1 MTEHP
6 SLSPPPRL
14 AFPGL
19 FTTSGWLLAFVFVIW
34 CFWAVDFSPKELLFD
49 GIPSMVR
56 IFGKGIPPDFSRA
69 SIVLRAIVQT
79 FQIALVG
86 AFWGTLLSF
95 PIAILATRS
104 QTPHPAVYSVARLII
119 QICRTVP
126 DLVWAVF
133 FVATVGL
140 GPFAGVL
147 TITVDTIGFCG
158 RFFAEAMEEADPA
171 PQEALSALGSSRTGI
186 VFTAV
191 VSAATPSFINTSLY
205 ALEEAVRSSVVLG
218 LVGAGG
224 IGIEMSSA
232 MGLGEYQRAA
242 TIVLGLLILV
252 NLVEQVSVRLRRK
265 FGE

>member
-1 MTEHP
+1 MTERP
-6 SLSPPPRL
+6 SLSPPSRL
-14 AFPGL
+14 AFPGIIA
-19 FTTSGWLLAFVFVIW
+19 TSAWFLASVFVVW
-34 CFWAVDFSPKELLFD
+34 CFWAVDFSLKDLLFE
-49 GIPSMVR
+49 GIPSMAR
-56 IFGKGIPPDFSRA
+56 IFGKGMPPDLSRV
-69 SIVLRAIVQT
+69 SIVVRAIIQT

-86 AFWGTLLSF
+86 AFFGILLSF
-95 PIAILATRS
+95 PLAILATRS
-104 QTPHPAVYSVARLII
+104 QTPHVLVYGVARLII

-158 RFFAEAMEEADPA
+158 RFFAEAMEDADQA
-171 PQEALSALGSSRTGI
+171 PQEALSALGSSRAGI

-191 VSAATPSFINTSLY
+191 FAAAMPSFINTSLY

-232 MGLGEYQRAA
+232 MGLGEYRRAA
-242 TIVLGLLILV
+242 TIVLGLLVLV
-252 NLVEQVSVRLRRK
+252 NLVEQVSIRLRRR

>member
-1 MTEHP
+1 
-6 SLSPPPRL
+6 
-14 AFPGL
+14 
-19 FTTSGWLLAFVFVIW
+19 
-34 CFWAVDFSPKELLFD
+34 
-49 GIPSMVR
+49 
-56 IFGKGIPPDFSRA
+56 
-69 SIVLRAIVQT
+69 
-79 FQIALVG
+79 LVG
-86 AFWGTLLSF
+86 AFFGILLSF

-104 QTPHPAVYSVARLII
+104 QTPHIVVYRVARVIV

-158 RFFAEAMEEADPA
+158 RFFAEAMEDTDKA
-171 PQEALSALGSSRTGI
+171 PQEALAALGSKRAGI

-191 VSAATPSFINTSLY
+191 LSAAMPSFINTSLY

-242 TIVLGLLILV
+242 TIVLGLLLLV
-252 NLVEQVSVRLRRK
+252 NIVEQSSVRLRRK
-265 FGE
+265 LGEV